1 MNTSEIAPVG
11 RKAAFGFIFASAL
24 LNAVSFGITIPV
36 LPALIKEFAGG
47 DTASAAEWQ
56 MMFGAVWGLMQFV
69 FGPILGV
76 LSDRIGRRP
85 VLLISFLGLAFDFLF
100 LVFAP
105 SLMWLFVARIVNGMT
120 AASFSTANAYVADVT
135 PPEQRARYFGFMGA
149 SFGFGFLIGPVLGG
163 LLAGP
168 FMVSLVGDFAI
179 RLPFAVA
186 GALAL
191 LNFLYGLFVLPES
204 LPPEKRSA
212 RFDWRRANPVGSLQ
226 FLREQGRLVGLATV
240 GFLFQIAHNVLP
252 AVFVLYT
259 GYRYHWDIQ
268 TISLTMFL
276 TGALGIFMQTLV
288 VGPVV
293 RRLGERGALLIGCA
307 GAALG
312 FLAYG
317 LAPTGIAYLA
327 AAPVFALSNLLSP
340 GLQGLMSRRVGPEV
354 QGRLQGANQSLSGIA
369 TIIGPF
375 LFGGSFA
382 YALRH
387 PALSAWPGL
396 PILIASALMFIA
408 LGVAWRYGRS
418 DAPSP
423 AAAPPP

>member
-1 MNTSEIAPVG
+1 MNTSDTAPAG

-24 LNAVSFGITIPV
+24 LNAVSFGVTIPV

-168 FMVSLVGDFAI
+168 FMESLVGDFAI

-252 AVFVLYT
+252 AIFVLYT
-259 GYRYHWDIQ
+259 GHRYGWDIQ

-276 TGALGIFMQTLV
+276 TGGLGILMQTLA
-288 VGPVV
+288 VGPIV

-327 AAPVFALSNLLSP
+327 AAPVFALSNLLAP

-408 LGVAWRYGRS
+408 LGVAWRYGRN

-423 AAAPPP
+423 AAGPPP

>member
-1 MNTSEIAPVG
+1 
-11 RKAAFGFIFASAL
+11 
-24 LNAVSFGITIPV
+24 
-36 LPALIKEFAGG
+36 
-47 DTASAAEWQ
+47 
-56 MMFGAVWGLMQFV
+56 
-69 FGPILGV
+69 
-76 LSDRIGRRP
+76 
-85 VLLISFLGLAFDFLF
+85 
-100 LVFAP
+100 
-105 SLMWLFVARIVNGMT
+105 
-120 AASFSTANAYVADVT
+120 
-135 PPEQRARYFGFMGA
+135 
-149 SFGFGFLIGPVLGG
+149 
-163 LLAGP
+163 
-168 FMVSLVGDFAI
+168 
-179 RLPFAVA
+179 
-186 GALAL
+186 
-191 LNFLYGLFVLPES
+191 
-204 LPPEKRSA
+204 
-212 RFDWRRANPVGSLQ
+212 
-226 FLREQGRLVGLATV
+226 
-240 GFLFQIAHNVLP
+240 
-252 AVFVLYT
+252 
-259 GYRYHWDIQ
+259 
-268 TISLTMFL
+268 MFL
-276 TGALGIFMQTLV
+276 TGGLGILMQTLA
-288 VGPVV
+288 VGPIV

-327 AAPVFALSNLLSP
+327 AAPVFALSNLLTP